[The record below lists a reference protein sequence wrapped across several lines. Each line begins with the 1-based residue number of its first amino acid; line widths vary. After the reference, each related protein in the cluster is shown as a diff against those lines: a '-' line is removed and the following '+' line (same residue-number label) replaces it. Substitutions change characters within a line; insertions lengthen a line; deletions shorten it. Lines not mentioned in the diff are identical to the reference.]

1 MYTNFF
7 VTVYLKVIILFYLIN
22 SFLFIIVFFVG
33 SHGINACVLEE
44 RDSKVRL
51 QETPGNWY
59 IWSQFFLIRNR
70 QFFTGTD
77 CFFRRNSFIVPKN
90 SEIISP
96 RYLAGAQNNLCQKEI
111 SQISYQSTICIAY
124 YN

>member
-77 CFFRRNSFIVPKN
+77 SFFAGILLFFLKTQRLFRQDIWQGHK
-90 SEIISP
+90 IISVKKKFHK
-96 RYLAGAQNNLCQKEI
+96 YHINLQFV
-111 SQISYQSTICIAY
+111 
-124 YN
+124 